1 MELRKVNASVRT
13 GTGKGENGRL
23 RRTGQIPAVA
33 YGRGQPARALTIAP
47 SDLTAVLT
55 SEHGRNSVIELAVGE
70 KEKLTVLLRDFQHHP
85 VTRDYLHADF
95 VQIALDQP
103 VDVEIPLETTGKP
116 VGVVKGG
123 ILRQVFRKIPVR
135 CLPGLIPVK
144 IVHDVTALEL
154 DGHVAAKD
162 LGLPE
167 GVSVR
172 LPPGQTVIAV
182 VTEKQAP
189 DEAEEEAKAAA
200 AAAAAPAAGAAAAGD
215 KAAGDKAAGDKG
227 GDKGGDKKSEKK

>member
-1 MELRKVNASVRT
+1 
-13 GTGKGENGRL
+13 
-23 RRTGQIPAVA
+23 
-33 YGRGQPARALTIAP
+33 
-47 SDLTAVLT
+47 
-55 SEHGRNSVIELAVGE
+55 
-70 KEKLTVLLRDFQHHP
+70 
-85 VTRDYLHADF
+85 

-135 CLPGLIPVK
+135 CLPELIPVK
-144 IVHDVTALEL
+144 IVHDVTALEV

-172 LPPGQTVIAV
+172 LPLEQTVISV

-189 DEAEEEAKAAA
+189 EEETAPTAAA
-200 AAAAAPAAGAAAAGD
+200 AAGATAGGD
-215 KAAGDKAAGDKG
+215 KAAGDKGADKG
-227 GDKGGDKKSEKK
+227 GDKGGDKKSDKK

>member
-1 MELRKVNASVRT
+1 MELRKVSATVRT
-13 GTGKGENGRL
+13 ATGKGDNGRL

-33 YGRGQPARALTIAP
+33 YGRGQTARSLTVAP
-47 SDLTAVLT
+47 SDLSAILS
-55 SEHGRNSVIELAVGE
+55 SEHGRNSVIELNVGE

-85 VTRDYLHADF
+85 VTRAFLHADF

-144 IVHDVTALEL
+144 VVHDVTALEL

-189 DEAEEEAKAAA
+189 DEAEEEAAKAA
-200 AAAAAPAAGAAAAGD
+200 AAAAAPAAGAAGGD
-215 KAAGDKAAGDKG
+215 KAAGDKAGGDKAAGDKG
-227 GDKGGDKKSEKK
+227 ADKKSEKK

>member
-1 MELRKVNASVRT
+1 MELRKFNASVRT

-23 RRTGQIPAVA
+23 RRTGQVPAVA
-33 YGRGQPARALTIAP
+33 YGRGQPARSLMVAP
-47 SDLTAVLT
+47 GDLSAVLS
-55 SEHGRNSVIELAVGE
+55 SEHGRNSVIELSVGD

-85 VTRDYLHADF
+85 VTRAFLHADF
-95 VQIALDQP
+95 VQISLDQP
-103 VDVEIPLETTGKP
+103 VDVEIPLETTGKAI
-116 VGVVKGG
+116 GVVKGG

-144 IVHDVTALEL
+144 VVHDVTALEL

-189 DEAEEEAKAAA
+189 DEAEEEAAKAA
-200 AAAAAPAAGAAAAGD
+200 AAAAAPAAGAVAGD
-215 KAAGDKAAGDKG
+215 KAAGDKAAGDK
-227 GDKGGDKKSEKK
+227 KAEKK

>member
-1 MELRKVNASVRT
+1 MELRKVSATPRV
-13 GTGKGENGRL
+13 GMGKSESGRL

-33 YGRGQPARALTIAP
+33 YGRGQAARSLSVSPA
-47 SDLTAVLT
+47 DLAGVLG
-55 SEHGRNSVIELAVGE
+55 SAHGKNTVIELSVGQS
-70 KEKLTVLLRDFQHHP
+70 EKLTVLLREYQHHP
-85 VTRDYLHADF
+85 VSRAFLHADF

-103 VDVEIPLETTGKP
+103 VDVEVPLETTGKP

-123 ILRQVFRKIPVR
+123 VLRQVFRKIPVR
-135 CLPGLIPVK
+135 CLPSLIPVNV
-144 IVHDVTALEL
+144 VHDVTALDL

-172 LPPGQTVIAV
+172 LPPAQTVIAV

-200 AAAAAPAAGAAAAGD
+200 AGAATAAAAAAAAPAD
-215 KAAGDKAAGDKG
+215 KAAEKAPE
-227 GDKGGDKKSEKK
+227 KKSEKK

>member
-1 MELRKVNASVRT
+1 MELRKVSATVRT
-13 GTGKGENGRL
+13 ATGKGDNGRL
-23 RRTGQIPAVA
+23 RRTGSIPAVA

-47 SDLTAVLT
+47 SDLGA
-55 SEHGRNSVIELAVGE
+55 I
-70 KEKLTVLLRDFQHHP
+70 LTVLLRDFQHHP
-85 VTRDYLHADF
+85 VTRAFLHADF

-103 VDVEIPLETTGKP
+103 VDVEIPLETTGKA

-135 CLPGLIPVK
+135 CLPNLIPVK
-144 IVHDVTALEL
+144 IVHDVTTLEL

-167 GVSVR
+167 GVTVR

-189 DEAEEEAKAAA
+189 DEAEEEAAKA
-200 AAAAAPAAGAAAAGD
+200 AAAAAPAAGAAAGD
-215 KAAGDKAAGDKG
+215 KAAGDKAGEKAG
-227 GDKGGDKKSEKK
+227 GDKAAEKKSEKK

>member
-1 MELRKVNASVRT
+1 MELRKVSATVRT
-13 GTGKGENGRL
+13 ATGKGDNGRL

-33 YGRGQPARALTIAP
+33 YGRGQPARSLTIAP
-47 SDLTAVLT
+47 SDLSAVLS
-55 SEHGRNSVIELAVGE
+55 SEHGRNSVIELNVGD

-85 VTRDYLHADF
+85 VTRDFLHADF

-103 VDVEIPLETTGKP
+103 VDVEIPLETTGKA

-123 ILRQVFRKIPVR
+123 ILRQVFRKVPVR
-135 CLPGLIPVK
+135 CLPNLIPVK
-144 IVHDVTALEL
+144 VVHDVTALEL

-162 LGLPE
+162 LALPE

-172 LPPGQTVIAV
+172 LPPAQTVIAV

-189 DEAEEEAKAAA
+189 DEAEEAAKA
-200 AAAAAPAAGAAAAGD
+200 AAAAAPAAGAAGDKAAAAGGD
-215 KAAGDKAAGDKG
+215 KAAGDKAA
-227 GDKGGDKKSEKK
+227 EKKPEKK

>member
-1 MELRKVNASVRT
+1 MELRKISANSRD
-13 GTGKGENGRL
+13 GKGKEAASRL
-23 RRTGQIPAVA
+23 RRTGQVPAVA
-33 YGRGQPARALTIAP
+33 YGKALPAQALSVSP
-47 SDLTAVLT
+47 SDLQSVLT
-55 SEHGRNSVIELAVGE
+55 SERGRNTVIELDVAGAN
-70 KEKLTVLLRDFQHHP
+70 KLTVLLREYQHHP
-85 VTRDYLHADF
+85 VSRAILHADF

-135 CLPGLIPVK
+135 CLPELIPVK
-144 IVHDVTALEL
+144 VVHDVTALEL

-172 LPPGQTVIAV
+172 LPPEQTVISV

-189 DEAEEEAKAAA
+189 EEEAAPVAAA
-200 AAAAAPAAGAAAAGD
+200 AAGATAGGD
-215 KAAGDKAAGDKG
+215 KAAADKGGDKG
-227 GDKGGDKKSEKK
+227 ADKGGDKKSDKK